1 MADLQRKYYD
11 PCIRVH
17 IAEHA
22 TQVRGLLEMLA
33 VLPVLWSFMALEDSR
48 FAAFAAFV
56 ALEALQSRQDRWDA
70 SCKCALV
77 ILLRI
82 SWVHSASMYAIEYDV
97 YLGTLI
103 ALHSMQGSG
112 TPIVDKESRVHYC
125 SSQDQ
130 RMPASALQ

>member
-1 MADLQRKYYD
+1 MCDAAYTIPMADLQRKYYD

-22 TQVRGLLEMLA
+22 TQVTGLLEMLA

-70 SCKCALV
+70 MLQMCA
-77 ILLRI
+77 RD
-82 SWVHSASMYAIEYDV
+82 SSSNF
-97 YLGTLI
+97 LG
-103 ALHSMQGSG
+103 AFCFY
-112 TPIVDKESRVHYC
+112 VRYRV
-125 SSQDQ
+125 
-130 RMPASALQ
+130 